1 MEKLPQFN
9 ESHQLPITYEHLY
22 RTTITPNERSLTNTD
37 PDLFIKSAKLSQ
49 SLLQDAKTVID
60 TFANSKPFSKRL
72 MTAAQESNKTVVTTM
87 IRQTGVKTVPDIKY
101 TPDGIHLDFYHKT
114 GEDLCHIIV
123 NLKWRNF

>member
-9 ESHQLPITYEHLY
+9 ESHLLPITYEHLY
-22 RTTITPNERSLTNTD
+22 RTTVTPNERPLTNAD

-49 SLLQDAKTVID
+49 SLLLDAKKVID
-60 TFANSKPFSKRL
+60 TLANSKPFSKRL

-87 IRQTGVKTVPDIKY
+87 IRQTGVKTEPDIHY
-101 TPDGIHLDFYHKT
+101 SPDGIHLDFHPKT

-123 NLKWRNF
+123 NLKWRNL